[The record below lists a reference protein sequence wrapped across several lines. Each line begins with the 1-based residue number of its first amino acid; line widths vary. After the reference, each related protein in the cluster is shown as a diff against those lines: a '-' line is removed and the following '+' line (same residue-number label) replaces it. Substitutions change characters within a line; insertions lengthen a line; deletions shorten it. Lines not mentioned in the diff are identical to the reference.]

1 MIYPHQ
7 RNNYHI
13 QRPKYGVNFERGLDG
28 SMQKCHK
35 KTEAFKN
42 FHGALCQNK
51 LILIQESKIFYPLIL
66 FNPGADFPITLGLGQ
81 RNLSLAM
88 W

>member
-1 MIYPHQ
+1 M
-7 RNNYHI
+7 
-13 QRPKYGVNFERGLDG
+13 E

-51 LILIQESKIFYPLIL
+51 LILIQESKIIFYPLIL
-66 FNPGADFPITLGLGQ
+66 FNPGADYNTGSWPAQSLLGYVVMSEQ
-81 RNLSLAM
+81 VFSIVY
-88 W
+88 

>member
-1 MIYPHQ
+1 M
-7 RNNYHI
+7 
-13 QRPKYGVNFERGLDG
+13 E

-81 RNLSLAM
+81 RNPSLAM